1 LKKTTLLFSFLVVLF
16 LGITYSQSVHAE
28 ENLLFEPDPKP
39 ADAHT
44 EDQSVENL
52 KKYLEMGYVQVDSL
66 TNSYVKEL
74 INNGEITTQEAQTKI
89 KVFTHPHYSS
99 KDSLLNCDSSK
110 NLSSSDFSIQAC
122 WGNPSAVIAVGPAVY
137 PATGYSSEGGFTI
150 WHNYNVYTRDGRS
163 FVQPTFNQVRYFRGD
178 QYYSVKNTNSNYQL
192 HGTWFCDEETFHPI
206 ENYYEYHGTISW
218 QSTHDSYYYT
228 WGPTDFTF
236 PTNHEPVYK
245 LASVTYA
252 RWYGK
257 WYRNGIYQFSATAR
271 HTF

>member
-122 WGNPSAVIAVGPAVY
+122 WGNPSAVIAVGPAVTQQQVTQ
-137 PATGYSSEGGFTI
+137 AKGVLQFGTTIMFTPEMVV
-150 WHNYNVYTRDGRS
+150 HLYNLRS
-163 FVQPTFNQVRYFRGD
+163 IKYDILG
-178 QYYSVKNTNSNYQL
+178 
-192 HGTWFCDEETFHPI
+192 
-206 ENYYEYHGTISW
+206 
-218 QSTHDSYYYT
+218 
-228 WGPTDFTF
+228 
-236 PTNHEPVYK
+236 
-245 LASVTYA
+245 VTS
-252 RWYGK
+252 
-257 WYRNGIYQFSATAR
+257 IIV
-271 HTF
+271 